1 MKTREAVNTT
11 MDIELKR
18 MVEATRGI
26 HNISFGELLDK
37 AARELLISLN
47 QEPIIDQE
55 IARKD
60 FLVSKIIQEK
70 TELKTLKEQ
79 IKKLEIPGIENKN
92 NGNGDKAKEL
102 ESYRNKRF
110 LEVYATKEKLDLLKI
125 NLKKGNVNWERV
137 TDLYKFKDKDEA
149 RTWIERRVEGYEV

>member
-1 MKTREAVNTT
+1 MKTREVVNTT
-11 MDIELKR
+11 MDIELKH
-18 MVEATRGI
+18 MVEATRSI

-60 FLVSKIIQEK
+60 FEVSKLIQEQ
-70 TELKTLKEQ
+70 TELKTLREQ
-79 IKKLEIPGIENKN
+79 IKNLKIPGIENKN
-92 NGNGDKAKEL
+92 NGGGDKSKEL

-125 NLKKGNVNWERV
+125 NLKKGNVNWERLIE
-137 TDLYKFKDKDEA
+137 LYKFKDKDEA
-149 RTWIERRVEGYEV
+149 RTWMERRVEGSDV

>member
-11 MDIELKR
+11 MDIELKH

-79 IKKLEIPGIENKN
+79 IKKLKIPGIENKN
-92 NGNGDKAKEL
+92 NGDGDKAKEL

-110 LEVYATKEKLDLLKI
+110 LEVYAAKEKLDLLKI

-137 TDLYKFKDKDEA
+137 IELYKFKDKDEA
-149 RTWIERRVEGYEV
+149 RTWMERRVEGQEV

>member
-79 IKKLEIPGIENKN
+79 IKKLKIPGIENKN

>member
-1 MKTREAVNTT
+1 MKTREVVNTT
-11 MDIELKR
+11 MDIELKH

-60 FLVSKIIQEK
+60 FEVSKIIQEQ
-70 TELKTLKEQ
+70 TELRTLKEQ
-79 IKKLEIPGIENKN
+79 IKKLKIPGIENKN
-92 NGNGDKAKEL
+92 NGDGDKAKEL

-110 LEVYATKEKLDLLKI
+110 LEVYAAKEKLDLLKI
-125 NLKKGNVNWERV
+125 NLKKGNVNWERI
-137 TDLYKFKDKDEA
+137 TELYKFKDKDEA
-149 RTWIERRVEGYEV
+149 RTWIERRVEGSEL

>member
-11 MDIELKR
+11 MDIELKH

-60 FLVSKIIQEK
+60 LQVSKIIQEQ

-79 IKKLEIPGIENKN
+79 IKKLKIPGIENKN
-92 NGNGDKAKEL
+92 NGDGNKAKEL

-110 LEVYATKEKLDLLKI
+110 LEVYAAKEKLDLLKI

-137 TDLYKFKDKDEA
+137 TELYKFKDKDEA
-149 RTWIERRVEGYEV
+149 RTWIERRVEGSEL

>member
-1 MKTREAVNTT
+1 MKTREVVNTT
-11 MDIELKR
+11 MDIELKH

-79 IKKLEIPGIENKN
+79 IKKLKIPGIENKN
-92 NGNGDKAKEL
+92 NGDGDKAKEL

-110 LEVYATKEKLDLLKI
+110 LEVYAAKEKLDLLKI

-137 TDLYKFKDKDEA
+137 TELYKFKDKDEA
-149 RTWIERRVEGYEV
+149 RTWIERRVEESEV

>member
-79 IKKLEIPGIENKN
+79 IKKLKIPGIENKN
-92 NGNGDKAKEL
+92 NGNGDKDKEL

-110 LEVYATKEKLDLLKI
+110 LEVYASKEKLDLLKI

-149 RTWIERRVEGYEV
+149 RTWIENKVLGSEV